1 MNLESFFTSIKTGLA
16 DFFDSLSG
24 RGTDLASQIKSYRD
38 NTDIKEIL
46 AASKLNE
53 ILRKD
58 EEEAEMRKKSPVF
71 TVLAVIGAIAAVACI
86 AYAVYKYFT
95 PDYLD
100 DFDDGEDDFDD
111 DDLFEDEDE
120 IAKPEEKEVKEE
132 TKDEADKE
140 EKTETSEN

>member
-1 MNLESFFTSIKTGLA
+1 MNLEGFFTSAKAGGA
-16 DFFDSLSG
+16 DLINSLIG
-24 RGTDLASQIKSYRD
+24 KRNEVASQIKSYKD
-38 NTDIKEIL
+38 NTDIKDIL

-58 EEEAEMRKKSPVF
+58 EEEAVMRKKSPVF

-86 AYAVYKYFT
+86 AFAVYKYFT

-111 DDLFEDEDE
+111 DDLFEDEDD
-120 IAKPEEKEVKEE
+120 IVKPEEKEEDK
-132 TKDEADKE
+132 ADNE
-140 EKTETSEN
+140 EKAEESAN